1 MRAPEPATIAV
12 PFALAVIAAAFLY
25 ALPAIAGGD
34 SQKTREELDRLNQRI
49 EGEEERAKTL
59 EGQAGAAETE
69 VQDLQARLIALAAAA
84 QSREGEIA
92 ALTPDIAALEAKRVD
107 AQAALNA
114 RMDALMQSIGA
125 LERIERRPPAA
136 LLAQPG
142 EAIDR
147 ARSAELLAGLVPH
160 LQADANELKSRL
172 SEIDEIEGALIER
185 RTRLETARGE
195 LLNDR
200 RAIDLTVQRR
210 ARDAKSLARELEGER
225 KRIAML
231 AAKAK
236 DLGTLLATLE
246 ANEKSRRAEWE
257 AESAAPGVT
266 AAMLA
271 AIADRLPA
279 RGKIVVAFKQADSAG
294 IPSSG
299 VTIAA
304 SPGAQVTTPSKGHV
318 AFAGPFKGYGQLLI
332 VAAPGGYHVLLA
344 GLSRLYADLGQDLKS
359 GEPVGEL
366 SEGPGPARL
375 YIEIRRNGKPIDP
388 LPWLAAR
395 NGKVSG

>member
-1 MRAPEPATIAV
+1 M
-12 PFALAVIAAAFLY
+12 
-25 ALPAIAGGD
+25 AGSD
-34 SQKTREELDRLNQRI
+34 SEKTREELETLNQRI
-49 EGEEERAKTL
+49 ESEEEHAKSL
-59 EGQAGAAETE
+59 EAQAGAATSE
-69 VQDLQARLIALAAAA
+69 VQDLQARLITLGAAA
-84 QSREGEIA
+84 QSREAEIA
-92 ALTPDIAALEAKRVD
+92 ALTPNIAALESRRAD
-107 AQAALNA
+107 AQSTLNS
-114 RMDALMQSIGA
+114 RMDALMQSIAA

-172 SEIDEIEGALIER
+172 AEIDEIEGALIER
-185 RTRLETARGE
+185 RTRLETARGN
-195 LLNDR
+195 LLSDR
-200 RAIDLTVQRR
+200 RAIDLAVEHR
-210 ARDAKSLARELEGER
+210 AQDARSLARELEGER
-225 KRIAML
+225 NRISAL

-236 DLGTLLATLE
+236 DLGALLATLE
-246 ANEKSRRAEWE
+246 AKEKNRKAEDE
-257 AESAAPGVT
+257 AEKPAPSVT
-266 AAMLA
+266 ASMLGSL
-271 AIADRLPA
+271 ADRLPA